1 MFSHRLGGTL
11 SAAPN
16 VSSLALITIRIAPD
30 GSRSI
35 RAFQTQMKYSF
46 RSFLRALI
54 VGATVFL
61 TALACNTQQAEVARA
76 ALPNGY
82 ELVIIRQPAHQSLA
96 EYTRVVQLLRSQTVV
111 SSDSLLMDTGG
122 YARLELFALGGD
134 RYVLRGPMQAHLINT
149 AAASI
154 TLLDTTNAPT
164 GKLLGVFDADS
175 SGVWA
180 YMATRDSSVVWS
192 ENRAF
197 TG

>member
-1 MFSHRLGGTL
+1 MLSHSLSGTL
-11 SAAPN
+11 LRRAN
-16 VSSLALITIRIAPD
+16 VSRLALIAMQIAPD
-30 GSRSI
+30 GLRAI
-35 RAFQTQMKYSF
+35 RAFLGQMKNSF
-46 RSFLRALI
+46 RSFFRALI
-54 VGATVFL
+54 LGSTVFL
-61 TALACNTQQAEVARA
+61 TALACDTQPAEVARA

-82 ELVIIRQPAHQSLA
+82 ELAIIRQPAHPFLA

-111 SSDSLLMDTGG
+111 SSDSLFTDTGG
-122 YARLELFALGGD
+122 YGRLELFALGGD
-134 RYVLRGPMQAHLINT
+134 RYILRGPMQAHLINT

-154 TLLDTTNAPT
+154 TLLGTTHAPT

-180 YMATRDSSVVWS
+180 YMATRDSTVVRS